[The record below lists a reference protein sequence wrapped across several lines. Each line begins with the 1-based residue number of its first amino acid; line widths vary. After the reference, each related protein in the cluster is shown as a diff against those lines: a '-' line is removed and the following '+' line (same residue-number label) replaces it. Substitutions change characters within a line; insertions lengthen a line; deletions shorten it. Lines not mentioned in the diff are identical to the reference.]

1 MKRRLAAILA
11 AIACLVG
18 PAKAGH
24 YYVRPGV
31 DYVRPGVDARPDVAR
46 PDVVSGFSRTVYRE
60 QQEPGSPRAAAPLT
74 LLQVND
80 VYSTVPIDGVGGLAR
95 VATLKRQL
103 AASGRTPFL
112 VLAGDFLSP
121 SVASSVFKGSQMIAA
136 LNAAGLDLATLGNH
150 EFDFGDEVLIERMR
164 EAKWQWVVSNVVDTR
179 TGKPIGG
186 AAPYVIKTFGGLKVG
201 FIGLCLNTSEISGVK
216 LAHTRIGDPLAAAA
230 RYLPLLRRGG
240 ATVIVAVTHL
250 AFETDR
256 ALVQKF
262 PQIDLII
269 GGHEHYPITA
279 TENRTLVS
287 KAGSDARYVA
297 RIDVSRRAGGPVER
311 FFELLPITA
320 AIADEPTTAAVVASY
335 ETRLGGELDTVV
347 GTTRV
352 PLDAVTVRM
361 RASETNIGDLVA
373 DVMRADAGADLAIMN
388 AGSIRGDRIYAAGP
402 LTRRTLLEML
412 PFGNVICKVA
422 LPGRVVLQALNS
434 GVSEIPASAGRFPQ
448 VSGLTMRVEAGAPAG
463 NRVRDVRVN
472 GQPLDETRSYTVAIP
487 DFLLAGGDGYTMFG
501 GGKVLIGPEAGNL
514 MVSSL
519 EKYVAAKG
527 DVAPELDGRIT
538 IVR

>member
-1 MKRRLAAILA
+1 MDRHPVKRRLAALLA
-11 AIACLVG
+11 AIACVVG
-18 PAKAGH
+18 PPQGGPH
-24 YYVRPGV
+24 VQ
-31 DYVRPGVDARPDVAR
+31 
-46 PDVVSGFSRTVYRE
+46 TVFA
-60 QQEPGSPRAAAPLT
+60 QQEPGSPRATAPLT
-74 LLQVND
+74 FLQIND
-80 VYSTVPIDGVGGLAR
+80 VYSTVPIDGSGGLAR
-95 VATLKRQL
+95 VATLKQQL
-103 AASGRTPFL
+103 AAAGRTPFL

-150 EFDFGDEVLIERMR
+150 EFDFGDDVLIERMR

-186 AAPYVIKTFGGLKVG
+186 AAPYVIKTFGALKVG
-201 FIGLCLNTSEISGVK
+201 FLGLCLNTSEISTVK

-230 RYLPLLRRGG
+230 RYLPLLKRGG

-256 ALVQKF
+256 ALVQRF

-287 KAGSDARYVA
+287 KAGSDARFIA
-297 RIDVSRRAGGPVER
+297 RIDVNRRGGGPVER

-320 AIADEPTTAAVVASY
+320 ALADEPNTAAVVASY

-347 GTTRV
+347 GRTRV
-352 PLDAVTVRM
+352 PLDAVSVRM
-361 RASETNIGDLVA
+361 RASESNLGDLVA
-373 DVMRADAGADLAIMN
+373 DVMRDDAGADLAIMN

-402 LTRRTLLEML
+402 LTRRALLEML
-412 PFGNVICKVA
+412 PFGNVICKIS

-434 GVSEIPASAGRFPQ
+434 GLAELPASAGRFPQ
-448 VSGLTMRVEAGAPAG
+448 VSGLTMLVEASAPAG
-463 NRVRDVRVN
+463 NRVRDVKVN
-472 GQPLDETRSYTVAIP
+472 GAPLDPTRTYSVAIP
-487 DFLLAGGDGYTMFG
+487 DYLLKGGDGYTMFA
-501 GGKVLIGPEAGNL
+501 GGKVLIGPETGNL
-514 MVSSL
+514 MVSAL
-519 EKYVAAKG
+519 EKYVTAKG
-527 DVAPELDGRIT
+527 EIAPEIEGRVT
-538 IVR
+538 VAR